1 MSKNKQSIFNKANRI
16 KVCKMLIKKYDKLD
30 REIYPYGYGDTARYY
45 VLQEYWSDVLNK
57 IQGGNNEQR

>member
-30 REIYPYGYGDTARYY
+30 REIYPYGYGDNARYY

-57 IQGGNNEQR
+57 IQGGEQ